1 VDAGQSKK
9 GKTMSDNIIAQA
21 MGILGSTKKKQQ
33 EAITAPATRP
43 VASDPKPRPWLLQE
57 APKPVAETPSA
68 VPTPLVK
75 ESKDVIGRMAK
86 AERVVVKEL
95 ARFATLHAAILDMKY
110 EMENGGNPTI
120 TEQRLDEML
129 KIAKV
134 TIK

>member
-1 VDAGQSKK
+1 
-9 GKTMSDNIIAQA
+9 
-21 MGILGSTKKKQQ
+21 
-33 EAITAPATRP
+33 
-43 VASDPKPRPWLLQE
+43 
-57 APKPVAETPSA
+57 
-68 VPTPLVK
+68 LVK